1 MYKMIRD
8 IEVVLAG
15 KDDLWQIRELAQS
28 IFPATYEKIAPAEL
42 LQYMMDLFYTPDAL
56 LKQLASG
63 QVFLILYFGDKA
75 AGYASYSKV
84 NTEGDYRLNKIYL
97 YPQIQRRGLG
107 KFLLNDLVNRVKTE
121 GGRNLCLN
129 VYRQNKAVGFYRN
142 MGFQVLKEEILDIGG
157 GHFLDDFVMEM
168 KII

>member
-1 MYKMIRD
+1 M
-8 IEVVLAG
+8 EVVLAG

-28 IFPATYEKIAPAEL
+28 IFPAAYEKIAPAEL
-42 LQYMMDLFYTPDAL
+42 LQYMMELFYTPEAL
-56 LKQLASG
+56 QEQWASG
-63 QVFLILYFGDKA
+63 QVFLILYFGGKA
-75 AGYASYSKV
+75 AGYASYSKL
-84 NTEGDYRLNKIYL
+84 NTEGDFRLNKIYL
-97 YPQIQRRGLG
+97 DPLIQGKGSG

-121 GGRNLCLN
+121 GGLSLRLN

-142 MGFQVLKEEILDIGG
+142 MGFQVLKEEMLDIGG